1 MNDEEKLIKLIN
13 GVMPKSPLRKSRS
26 GEVDAEVILLGDKKY
41 LFSTDDFSAEDL
53 FIESDPFWLG
63 WNIACGA
70 LSDIVAAGGKPLVYA
85 HSMVLPRIWGEE
97 HIRQFSS
104 GVSAVL
110 KAYSVSFIGGDLGR
124 SDKWRY
130 TASVIGTPFGRI
142 VNRKGCKAG
151 DTILLTGKAGAGNL
165 AAISRIFWDNELIR
179 GLTDGETVRF
189 PTHEKLAPLI
199 AKYASSA
206 IDTSDGVFT
215 ALQTIAKLNK
225 AGFQLCEPPYYPQAL
240 KAARFLRLPLLLL
253 LLGECGEY
261 EILFT
266 VSKKHKEALQAE
278 LKDLEIEACELG
290 EITSKPEQQSVVS
303 ENITY
308 NLADYTIRARDFDNV
323 RDYLQ
328 AMITWV
334 KKANQ

>member
-1 MNDEEKLIKLIN
+1 MNHEDKLIAMIN
-13 GVMPKSPLRKSRS
+13 GMMPKSPLRKSKS
-26 GEVDAEVILLGDKKY
+26 GEVDAEVVLLDGKEY

-53 FIESDPFWLG
+53 FIESDPFGLG

-85 HSMVLPRIWGEE
+85 HSMVVPKAWNEE
-97 HIRQFSS
+97 YVRQFSL

-110 KAYSVSFIGGDLGR
+110 KTYSVSFIGGDLGI
-124 SDKWRY
+124 SDSWRY
-130 TASVIGTPFGRI
+130 TASVIGVPFGRI
-142 VNRKGCKAG
+142 VNRKGCEAG
-151 DTILLTGKAGAGNL
+151 DAILLTGKVGAGNL
-165 AAISRIFWDNELIR
+165 AAISRLFADNESIC
-179 GLTDGETVRF
+179 GLLEGQAVKF
-189 PTHEKLAPLI
+189 PTHEKLSPII

-206 IDTSDGVFT
+206 IDTSDGVFA
-215 ALQTIAKLNK
+215 ALHTLAKLNK
-225 AGFQLCEPPYYPQAL
+225 AGFHLCEPNYDL
-240 KAARFLRLPLLLL
+240 KALQAVRLLQLPKLLL

-266 VSKKHKEALQAE
+266 VSQKHREALQAE
-278 LKDLEIEACELG
+278 LKQLDIEAHELG
-290 EITSKPEQQSVVS
+290 EITSKPDQQSVAS

-308 NLADYTIRARDFDNV
+308 NLADYTIRARDYDNS

-334 KKANQ
+334 KKASQ